1 MTSSKYGYLNEKLG
15 AAVRA
20 MMIPK
25 DNARAIAGAMHEI
38 QLAARDL
45 TIEDD
50 EVAEGW
56 RKQLMDTIEGGS
68 TWEDTARSM
77 THLEQRDFAKT
88 TWELWAWAHREKIWE
103 SSS

>member
-1 MTSSKYGYLNEKLG
+1 MTSSKYGYLSEKLG

-25 DNARAIAGAMHEI
+25 DNARAIASAMHEI
-38 QLAARDL
+38 QLAAHDL
-45 TIEDD
+45 TIED

-56 RKQLMDTIEGGS
+56 RRQLMAAIEGGA
-68 TWEDTARSM
+68 WQDKAESM
-77 THLEQRDFAKT
+77 TELEQHDFAKT
-88 TWELWAWAHREKIWE
+88 TWELWAWAHREVWG